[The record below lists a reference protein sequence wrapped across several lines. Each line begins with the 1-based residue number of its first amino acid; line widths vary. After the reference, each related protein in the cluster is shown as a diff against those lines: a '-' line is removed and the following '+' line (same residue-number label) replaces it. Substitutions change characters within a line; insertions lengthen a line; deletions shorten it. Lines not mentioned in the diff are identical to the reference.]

1 MENFKKPSYVN
12 LIIFMQLFKEDKAVS
27 NPNGYIY
34 WDVRFEIG
42 VEFKVKFIYFLS
54 FFYKSMIWKISTNIF
69 VLVELVFSNHLS
81 MILRW

>member
-54 FFYKSMIWKISTNIF
+54 FFYKSMIWKISMYIF

-81 MILRW
+81 MILR